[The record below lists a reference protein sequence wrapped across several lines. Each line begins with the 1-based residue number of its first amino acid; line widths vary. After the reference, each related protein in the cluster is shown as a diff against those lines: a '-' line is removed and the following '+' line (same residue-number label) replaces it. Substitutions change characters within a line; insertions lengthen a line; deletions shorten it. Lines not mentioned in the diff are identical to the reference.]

1 MTEAFTAVALEAANT
16 SREYFVF
23 HPNTSPQ
30 GCTATDRQ
38 KQTQQFFKLTQ

>member
-23 HPNTSPQ
+23 HPSTSLQ
-30 GCTATDRQ
+30 ACTG
-38 KQTQQFFKLTQ
+38 LTAKNKRSSSSS